1 MNHRPIR
8 VVPKTNDAP
17 AAAPGLLAHL
27 SDLDDFMIAD
37 PTPDFRDWKV
47 VLADGRR
54 VGKVDDVLVDT
65 STMMVKY
72 IELKVDHDVLLPE
85 VVPGEEDRW
94 LLVPVELAHIDSDAA
109 NVVLDRL
116 PAGGLANATRRARG
130 LPTAG
135 EERAIL
141 AYYELATAGT
151 ERG

>member
-8 VVPKTNDAP
+8 VVPKTDAAP

-27 SDLDDFMIAD
+27 SDLNDSMIAD

-65 STMMVKY
+65 STMTVKY
-72 IELKVDHDVLLPE
+72 IELKVDDDVLLPE

-94 LLVPVELAHIDSDAA
+94 LLVPVELAHIDADAA
-109 NVVLDRL
+109 KVVLDHL
-116 PAGGLANATRRARG
+116 PAGGLANATRRSRG
-130 LPTAG
+130 LPTAD

-141 AYYELATAGT
+141 AYFEVAVEGA